1 MATAL
6 IVTITA
12 FKWDSEN
19 GYYSCDPSSITS
31 ETLTFV
37 DVKPAEKALAAICD
51 TYPQCQYEVKG
62 TILKDVVI

>member
-12 FKWDSEN
+12 FKWDAN
-19 GYYSCDPSSITS
+19 GYYSCDPASITS
-31 ETLTFV
+31 QTMTFV
-37 DVKPAEKALAAICD
+37 DVKPAERALEAISQN
-51 TYPQCQYEVKG
+51 YPQGPYEVKG